1 MITPDNNAPFNDN
14 EDLEADDQR
23 SQQDVQS
30 DGFDDV
36 APTEEQKSAA
46 EIDILSQADR
56 ASEASFTLDV
66 DKGIAP
72 KKD

>member
-36 APTEEQKSAA
+36 APTEEQKAAA